1 MGIYCGGSERLMG
14 AIADAVFAESGKVI
28 GVAAVLFIASART
41 HNRLTICAE
50 GPNNFRP
57 SR

>member
-1 MGIYCGGSERLMG
+1 MG